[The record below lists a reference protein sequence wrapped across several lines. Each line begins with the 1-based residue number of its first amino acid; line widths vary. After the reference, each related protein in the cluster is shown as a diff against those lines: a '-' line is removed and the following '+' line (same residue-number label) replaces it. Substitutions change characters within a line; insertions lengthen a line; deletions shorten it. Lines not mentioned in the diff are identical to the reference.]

1 MPDANPP
8 IIDAFLKGV
17 PPDKMIDFVAEVKKK
32 GEERLEQQ
40 GKAIEDLKNASGT
53 ISASESLFKGAFSSV
68 LSDLKSIFPNML
80 REGFENVG
88 NWFVQSIKDQ
98 ISKDMDGAVRD
109 GLLSEEAK
117 TSLLGLADKNAVAA
131 LVLENLLFATSYL
144 TQFGHIIKAGQSES
158 LQTVNAHFRPNLFG
172 PGEIIRACFTSPG
185 DTPKV
190 RALLA
195 RLGYKDDAID
205 LFLKAHY
212 STYSVGEAFSLW
224 LRGVLDDGKL
234 TERLR
239 ENGFTDDRIEELKHL
254 YVAIPPIS
262 DIIFMLGKEAFEEDQ
277 VRLFGLDAEYP
288 PEAEEWAA
296 KQGLSPYWVKHYWRA
311 HWNHAAPGQVL
322 DMLHRGVVDE
332 ETVREYYRV
341 AEIPPYWRDK
351 LMKISY
357 NPYTRVDVRRMY
369 QLGILDT
376 EDVYRAYLDEGY
388 DEEHALNMT
397 RFTVAYKI
405 QAERDLT
412 LTDIMN
418 GFKAGILNKEGTRK
432 YLTDLGYSEAEAD
445 FKIGYAEYTQALKEQ
460 TEAIALIGDQYKAGL
475 IDEDLARVSLRS
487 IVADETEVDKYLAKW
502 GVAYSK
508 TRRKPTKTELDK
520 MVSAGI
526 ISGDQYIYEL
536 GQLGYSDKHIAWFV
550 DLVLA
555 ELEG

>member
-1 MPDANPP
+1 MPDTESPL
-8 IIDAFLKGV
+8 IEEYLKGL
-17 PPDKMIDFVAEVKKK
+17 PPSEREAFKREVEAEYQKRFTEVDKA
-32 GEERLEQQ
+32 LEDW
-40 GKAIEDLKNASGT
+40 KANAGT
-53 ISASESLFKGAFSSV
+53 SSASEGLFKGAFSSLV
-68 LSDLKSIFPNML
+68 SDIVAVFPNML
-80 REGFENVG
+80 KRGVENLSGWWAGEVKK
-88 NWFVQSIKDQ
+88 SITQ
-98 ISKDMDGAVRD
+98 DMESAVRD
-109 GLLSEEAK
+109 GVMSEEAK
-117 TSLLGLADKNAVAA
+117 KSILGLADKNPLIA
-131 LVLENLLFATSYL
+131 LVLESLLFVTSYV
-144 TQFGHIIKAGQSES
+144 TQFGHIMKAGQSES

-172 PGEIIRACFTSPG
+172 PGEIVRACFTSPA

-212 STYSVGEAFSLW
+212 STYSTTEAFSLW
-224 LRGVLDDGKL
+224 LRGVIDDGKL
-234 TERLR
+234 TERMR

-254 YVAIPPIS
+254 YVVIPPIS

-332 ETVREYYRV
+332 DTVREYYRV

-376 EDVYRAYLDEGY
+376 DDVFKAYLDEGY

-432 YLTDLGYSEAEAD
+432 YLVELGYSETEAD

-460 TEAIALIGDQYKAGL
+460 TEAIAIIGEQYKAGL

-487 IVADETEVDKYLAKW
+487 IVSDETEVDKYLAKW

-526 ISGDQYIYEL
+526 ITGEQYIYEL

-550 DLVLA
+550 ELVLA